1 MALVR
6 TPLGE
11 TPASRTSYRDM
22 HAISLSKRS
31 KVSRAYSRFVHLMKL
46 LLPLIAVLLIV
57 MIIVWPHLRN
67 DSKKFSIGFS
77 NIELSEAKDPSMINA
92 RYVGTDNNN
101 QPFSVTA
108 DIAKRVDGNTQ
119 SILLELPKA
128 DVTLNNG
135 SWLVLTAQ
143 SGVYDRPTQY
153 LELEGA
159 VNLFHDSGYE
169 MHTFAAGVDLANG
182 SAEGHTPVK
191 GQGPFGRIESEGFR
205 LIDKG
210 KTIIFTGK
218 TKAKL
223 YLNRIKE
230 TQ

>member
-1 MALVR
+1 MALAN
-6 TPLGE
+6 T
-11 TPASRTSYRDM
+11 SRSNSTADARDYRDT

-31 KVSRAYSRFVHLMKL
+31 KVSRAYSRFVQLMKL

-57 MIIVWPHLRN
+57 AIIIWPHLRT
-67 DSKKFSIGFS
+67 DSKRFSIGFS

-92 RYVGTDNNN
+92 RYIGTDSKN

-108 DIAKRVDGNTQ
+108 DIAKQTDDVTQ

-128 DVTLNNG
+128 DLTLSDG

-143 SGVYDRPTQY
+143 TGVYDRPGQY
-153 LELEGA
+153 LELDGA

-169 MHTFAAGVDLANG
+169 MHTESAGIDLGHG
-182 SAEGHTPVK
+182 SAEGHTPVQ
-191 GQGPFGRIESEGFR
+191 GHGPFGKISAEGFR
-205 LIDKG
+205 LLDKG

-218 TKAKL
+218 SSAKL
-223 YLNRIKE
+223 YLDRMNEKE
-230 TQ
+230 

>member
-1 MALVR
+1 MALATSHR
-6 TPLGE
+6 HE
-11 TPASRTSYRDM
+11 KPASRQTYREI
-22 HAISLSKRS
+22 HAISLSKKS
-31 KVSRAYSRFVHLMKL
+31 KISRAYSRFVQLTKL
-46 LLPLIAVLLIV
+46 LLPLIAVILVV
-57 MIIVWPHLRN
+57 MIVIWPHLRA
-67 DSKKFSIGFS
+67 DSKRFSIGFS

-92 RYVGTDNNN
+92 RYIGTDNDN

-108 DIAKRVDGNTQ
+108 DIAKKTDDVTQ

-128 DVTLNNG
+128 DITLNDG
-135 SWLVLTAQ
+135 SWLVLTSQ
-143 SGVYDRPTQY
+143 TGVYDRPTQY

-169 MHTFAAGVDLANG
+169 MHTDAAGVDLSNG
-182 SAEGHTPVK
+182 SAQGHTPVQ
-191 GQGPFGRIESEGFR
+191 GQGPFGSIESEGFR

-223 YLNRIKE
+223 LLNRIN
-230 TQ
+230 QN

>member
-1 MALVR
+1 MALATQPMQG
-6 TPLGE
+6 TPK
-11 TPASRTSYRDM
+11 SRTSYRDT

-31 KVSRAYSRFVHLMKL
+31 KISRAYSRFVQILKL
-46 LLPLIAVLLIV
+46 LLPVIAVLLVI
-57 MIIVWPHLRN
+57 MIIIWPHLRA
-67 DSKKFSIGFS
+67 DSKRFSIGFS

-92 RYVGTDNNN
+92 RYTGTDSEN

-108 DIAKRVDGNTQ
+108 DIAKRIDGDTQ

-128 DVTLNNG
+128 DITLSDG
-135 SWLVLTAQ
+135 SWLVLT
-143 SGVYDRPTQY
+143 SDNGIFDRPTQY
-153 LELEGA
+153 LELDGA

-169 MHTFAAGVDLANG
+169 MHTKTAGIDLANG
-182 SAEGHTPVK
+182 SAEGHNPVV

-218 TKAKL
+218 TSAKL
-223 YLNRIKE
+223 YLNRINE
-230 TQ
+230 N

>member
-1 MALVR
+1 MALAFSKR
-6 TPLGE
+6 HSG
-11 TPASRTSYRDM
+11 TPASRQSYRDM
-22 HAISLSKRS
+22 HAISISTRKTA
-31 KVSRAYSRFVHLMKL
+31 SRAYSRFVQLMKL
-46 LLPLIAVLLIV
+46 FLPLIAVLLIT
-57 MIIVWPHLRN
+57 MIIIWPHLQS
-67 DSKKFSIGFS
+67 DSKRFAIGFS

-92 RYVGTDNNN
+92 RYIGTDNDN

-108 DIAKRVDGNTQ
+108 DIAKQTDDETQ

-128 DVTLNNG
+128 DVTLKDG
-135 SWLVLTAQ
+135 TWLVLT
-143 SGVYDRPTQY
+143 SDTGIYDRPTQY
-153 LELEGA
+153 LELDGA

-169 MHTFAAGVDLANG
+169 MHTASAGVDLSLG

-191 GQGPFGRIESEGFR
+191 GQGPFGSIESEGFR

-223 YLNRIKE
+223 FLNRIQEK
-230 TQ
+230 